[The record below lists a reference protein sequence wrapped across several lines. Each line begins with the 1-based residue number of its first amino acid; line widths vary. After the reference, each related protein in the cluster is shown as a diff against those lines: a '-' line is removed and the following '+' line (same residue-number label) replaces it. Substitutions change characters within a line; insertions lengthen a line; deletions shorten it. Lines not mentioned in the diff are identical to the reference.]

1 MSSAVA
7 GEVARRERPGG
18 NARLTVDVHIDP
30 GEGSRLQ
37 KDALRGLSASYKN
50 IPSKYFYDARGSELF
65 AQICDLPEYYLTRT
79 EHALLRGVA
88 DRIIALT
95 RPTDI
100 VELGSGDA
108 RKTRALLDA
117 VDANGRDTRYVPIDV
132 GEDMLRNTAAS
143 LMKEY
148 SWLTIHG
155 IVGDYERHLGKIP
168 AGKRKL
174 FLFLGSTIG
183 NLNPSYTRVFLRNLA
198 SHIGPDDYFLLGTD
212 LVKPRAILEAAY
224 NDSAGVTA
232 AFNLNMLNVLNREL
246 DADFDPDDFE
256 HVAFW
261 KARAS
266 RIEVQLRARRA
277 LTARVKKL
285 GRSFHFAKG
294 EAMQTEISR
303 KYTEASVAQ
312 MLRATGFELLHWFP
326 SENNYFALSLSALA
340 SLK

>member
-1 MSSAVA
+1 MSSTAA
-7 GEVARRERPGG
+7 GEVARRERSGVNP
-18 NARLTVDVHIDP
+18 RLTVDVHLDP
-30 GEGSRLQ
+30 GEGSSLQ
-37 KDALRGLSASYKN
+37 KDALRGLSAPYKN

-65 AQICDLPEYYLTRT
+65 AQICDLPEYYPTRT
-79 EHALLRGVA
+79 EHALLRSVA
-88 DRIIALT
+88 DRIVALT
-95 RPTDI
+95 APTDL

-143 LMKEY
+143 LLKDY
-148 SWLTIHG
+148 PWLAVHG

-198 SHIGPDDYFLLGTD
+198 SQIGPDDYFLLGTD
-212 LVKPRAILEAAY
+212 LVKPRAVLEAAY

-246 DADFDPDDFE
+246 DADFDLDDFE

-266 RIEVQLRARRA
+266 RVEIQLRALRA
-277 LTARVKKL
+277 LTVRVGQL
-285 GRSFHFAKG
+285 GRSFDFAQG
-294 EAMQTEISR
+294 ESMQTEISR
-303 KYTEASVAQ
+303 KYTEASVAK
-312 MLRATGFELLHWFP
+312 MLEAAGLKLLHWFP
-326 SENNYFALSLSALA
+326 SENDYFALSLSALA
-340 SLK
+340 